1 MANVLASVANYEIE
15 VRSERQR
22 AGIAAAKQRVGTVR
36 TAAGWKTA
44 QIARAVGLARMTI
57 DEVLKAA

>member
-36 TAAGWKTA
+36 TAARWKTA
-44 QIARAVGLARMTI
+44 QVARAWGWRV
-57 DEVLKAA
+57 